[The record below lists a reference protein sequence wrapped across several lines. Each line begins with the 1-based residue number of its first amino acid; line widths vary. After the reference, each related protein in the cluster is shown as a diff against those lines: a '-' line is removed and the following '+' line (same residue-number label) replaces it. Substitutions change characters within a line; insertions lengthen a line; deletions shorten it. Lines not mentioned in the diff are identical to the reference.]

1 MRKLY
6 IMLLGSMMCLSNQ
19 QCNEIDYSDE
29 KFESYSDQQL
39 ALTYYAKKAYESKG
53 EERKTYLIKYFKA
66 YPNSFENNFKVKF
79 AGTIPDDLKDWQI
92 TRCYGNT
99 LYGVKTGWIINFS
112 RNPFYGTFYPEEKV
126 VQSREE
132 VPLYPVSDRFKEVA
146 VEESG
151 YYAYTEEIA
160 AMIEEE
166 MPSVI
171 PVDILYKKRINCI
184 IGGFQDEYGFEYM
197 IGKIEF
203 KNIYRKILEE
213 YTDDQ
218 IASHYYY
225 CCDVPH
231 PDKEEEY
238 VKTYNE
244 IYAYSSRLAEQFK
257 RAYTCILEEAKQGE
271 RCTGH

>member
-6 IMLLGSMMCLSNQ
+6 TMLLVSMLCLSNQ
-19 QCNEIDYSDE
+19 QCNEIDYSNE

-39 ALTYYAKKAYESKG
+39 ALEYYAKQAYISKG
-53 EERKTYLIKYFKA
+53 KKRKAYLIKYFKA
-66 YPNSFENNFKVKF
+66 YPNSFEDNFKVKF
-79 AGTIPDDLKDWQI
+79 AGTIPDYLKNWEI

-99 LYGVKTGWIINFS
+99 LYGVKTGYIINFS
-112 RNPFYGTFYPEEKV
+112 RNPFYGDFYPEKKV

-132 VPLYPVSDRFKEVA
+132 IPLYPVSDRFKEVA
-146 VEESG
+146 EEQYG

-171 PVDILYKKRINCI
+171 PLDLLYRKQINCVV
-184 IGGFQDEYGFEYM
+184 GGFQDEYGFEYM
-197 IGKIEF
+197 LGKIEF
-203 KNIYRKILEE
+203 RDIYRKILEE

-218 IASHYYY
+218 IASHYYH
-225 CCDVPH
+225 CCDRPH

-244 IYAYSSRLAEQFK
+244 IYAYSPRLAAQFK
-257 RAYTCILEEAKQGE
+257 RAYMAILEEAKQGY